1 MPPAVRELQSLI
13 AEYGKAYDP
22 QRALIDADIAANT
35 NAGAAQEQGL
45 EAKKNTA
52 FKQIDQKSQN
62 RGMYFSGASPDEQYE
77 YTAGTY
83 LPALAQLQATIAST
97 RSALLGKKADIETDV
112 YNKAFQTRE
121 GDIAAKR
128 TWDSEQERRRFE
140 EEQAR
145 IAWERQQQAAKEQRA
160 FEASENAKSRSASA
174 SAKAGTALEVRKN
187 SAGGWDVY
195 EGGQKS
201 QNYDLATYAQL
212 TGKDLINLLANGDAK
227 DRQAAKWYND
237 NIRLGRGQA
246 YALDRL
252 MNYDRPTA
260 FYLGGGYGS

>member
-22 QRALIDADIAANT
+22 QRALIDADITANA

-45 EAKKNTA
+45 QAKQVQA
-52 FKQIDQKSQN
+52 FKGIEQKAQN
-62 RGMYFSGASPDEQYE
+62 KGMYFSGFSPNEQAE
-77 YTAGTY
+77 YTSDTY
-83 LPALAQLQATIAST
+83 LPALAQLQATIAAT
-97 RSALLGKKADIETDV
+97 RSGLLGKKADIETDV
-112 YNKAFQTRE
+112 YNKAFNTRE
-121 GDIAAKR
+121 GDITAKNN
-128 TWDSEQERRRFE
+128 WEAEQDRRRWE
-140 EEQAR
+140 AEQAR
-145 IAWERQQQAAKEQRA
+145 IAAEREAAEREKDRQFQAKQ
-160 FEASENAKSRSASA
+160 SASSRAA
-174 SAKAGTALEVRKN
+174 SAGTQLAVRKN
-187 SAGGWDVY
+187 SSGGYDVL
-195 EGGQKS
+195 EGGQVSK
-201 QNYDLATYAQL
+201 NYDLATYAQL